1 MSYLLL
7 KSEPDAFS
15 IDHLKESKGKTTVW
29 DGVRNFQARNTML
42 ASQVGDLAFFYHS
55 NAKPPGIAGLAK
67 VVAVNVV
74 DPTQFDETSHYYD
87 ATSPRDNPRWLTI
100 TVKFVEKFKR
110 FISLDELRDAF
121 TPEDLIILRKGSR
134 LSVTPVDD
142 AVAVRLL
149 QLAGAKTKV

>member
-1 MSYLLL
+1 MPYLLL
-7 KSEPDAFS
+7 KSEPDTFS
-15 IDHLKESKGKTTVW
+15 IDHLRESKGKTTVW

-74 DPTQFDETSHYYD
+74 DPTQFDETSHYHD
-87 ATSPRDNPRWLTI
+87 PTSPRDNPRWLTI
-100 TVKFVEKFKR
+100 SVKYVEKFKR
-110 FISLDELRDAF
+110 LISLDELRETF
-121 TPEDLIILRKGSR
+121 TPDDLIILRKGSR

-149 QLAGAKTKV
+149 ELAGAKTKV